1 MNALD
6 ETESS
11 VKRHWPWYLGA
22 AAGLALLWFLTPI
35 LAPFVIGA
43 GIAYLGDPTADRLER
58 LGLSRTA
65 SVSIVFTAIVLAFLL
80 LFVLLAPMLYQQAVT
95 LIHNIPAWINW
106 ILETGLPKL
115 GIHVGTRLD
124 AGALQQIV
132 SEHWSETGDIVKTL
146 WLRVSESGKA
156 FITMGA
162 NLLMI
167 PIVSFYLMRDWDR
180 LVAWIRALIPPRLL
194 PQTTRLAREADG
206 VLGSFIRGQLL
217 VMAAL
222 AAIYSIGLTLIGVDL
237 GLIIGV
243 IAGLLS
249 FVPYLGFAVGFGAAL
264 IAMLVQT
271 HEWLP
276 LVWVCVVFGIGQVA
290 ESAFL
295 TPILVGDKI
304 GMHPV
309 AVIFAV
315 MAGGQL
321 FGFIG
326 VLVALPVSAVLAVLL
341 RHAKEQWLLSPL
353 YLRGAPPP
361 DETPPDA

>member
-1 MNALD
+1 MNPLD
-6 ETESS
+6 DTEAS
-11 VKRHWPWYLGA
+11 VKRHWPWYAGALGT
-22 AAGLALLWFLTPI
+22 LALLWLLTPI
-35 LAPFVIGA
+35 LSPFVIGA
-43 GIAYLGDPTADRLER
+43 GIAYMGDPLADRLEKA
-58 LGLSRTA
+58 GLSRTL
-65 SVSIVFTAIVLAFLL
+65 SVTIVFTGFVLILLTLL
-80 LFVLLAPMLYQQAVT
+80 LLLAPMLYEQSVALV
-95 LIHNIPAWINW
+95 HNIPDWVNW
-106 ILETGLPKL
+106 ILDTGLPKL

-132 SEHWSETGDIVKTL
+132 SEHWAEAGDIAKSL
-146 WLRVSESGKA
+146 WLRFSESGKA
-156 FITMGA
+156 FVTTAA

-167 PIVSFYLMRDWDR
+167 PIVGFYLMRDWDR
-180 LVAWIRALIPPRLL
+180 LVAWIRTLIPPRLL
-194 PQTTRLAREADG
+194 PQAMHFAYEADA

-222 AAIYSIGLTLIGVDL
+222 AAIYSTGLTLIGLKL
-237 GLIIGV
+237 GLIIGM

-249 FVPYLGFAVGFGAAL
+249 FVPYLGFVVGFGAAL
-264 IAMLVQT
+264 VAMLVQT
-271 HEWLP
+271 HEWMP
-276 LVWVCVVFGIGQVA
+276 LLWVCLVFGIGQIA

-326 VLVALPVSAVLAVLL
+326 VLVALPVSAVIAVLL
-341 RHAKEQWLLSPL
+341 RYAKEQWLLSPL
-353 YLRGAPPP
+353 YRYGAPAP